1 MKQKFQLKNLLKKKP
16 ARLTIA
22 EMMIDPAFTVLTDE
36 QKAAKKAGFTDEQF
50 NRNDFE
56 SANLRLVSN
65 NGFNPVNNHL
75 GRGGSHNFTSSFPHA
90 SSMDTEVKPEVRTS
104 GGEPTYL
111 GRHLPEVRI
120 TATPIHGPSNHYGPF
135 DANYF
140 NPSNIKR
147 RLRNIREA
155 KEAAAKLKKE
165 QNAEMRR
172 IASQFSGNGTTLEQ
186 ETWYVE
192 ARMKYSPEFYRNNRP
207 KYAPHTPSTDVT
219 TPITEEMLAKWAA
232 EKTSITPASPSLS
245 EQLVKD
251 PSKFTDKFSVNTTPL
266 PNGSNLG
273 SSLTGPGTDPL
284 KSAISKVQVANPS
297 FTYNGSTK
305 LYDAMVNMISSI
317 DLTLS
322 GTQAAAK
329 TLSVQLPKY
338 MSIAGKFTAWTGP
351 LDNALQMGIEGF
363 NWNDASQLATGAAL
377 IGVAAIGGTA
387 AAPVVFIG
395 GLGLF
400 VWELGETYINQQKN

>member
-1 MKQKFQLKNLLKKKP
+1 MKQKFQLKNLLKTKP

-36 QKAAKKAGFTDEQF
+36 QKAGKKAGFTNEQF
-50 NRNDFE
+50 NRNDFG
-56 SANLRLVSN
+56 LVN
-65 NGFNPVNNHL
+65 NSGFNPTNNHL

-207 KYAPHTPSTDVT
+207 KYAPHTPSTNVT
-219 TPITEEMLAKWAA
+219 TPVTEEMLAKWAA
-232 EKTSITPASPSLS
+232 EITPASPSLS

-251 PSKFTDKFSVNTTPL
+251 PSKSTDKFSVNTTPL

-273 SSLTGPGTDPL
+273 SSITGPGTDPL
-284 KSAISKVQVANPS
+284 RSAVSKVQVANPS
-297 FTYNGSTK
+297 FTYNGSTG
-305 LYDAMVNMISSI
+305 LYDAMVNMISSV

-329 TLSVQLPKY
+329 VMEVNLPKF
-338 MSIAGKFTAWTGP
+338 MGVAGKVAP
-351 LDNALQMGIEGF
+351 LGGLIDNGVQISQGF
-363 NWNDASQLATGAAL
+363 NWNDAAQLAVG
-377 IGVAAIGGTA
+377 GVLVGFSATLG
-387 AAPVVFIG
+387 APVVFVG

-400 VWELGETYINQQKN
+400 VWELGETYLEQNKN